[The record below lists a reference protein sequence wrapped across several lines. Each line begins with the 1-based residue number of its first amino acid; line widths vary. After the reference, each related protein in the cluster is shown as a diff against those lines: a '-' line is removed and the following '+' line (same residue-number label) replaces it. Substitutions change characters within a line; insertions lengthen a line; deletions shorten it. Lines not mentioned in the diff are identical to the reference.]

1 MNFQKFRRKIFNIR
15 NKHKNNKK
23 KTKNNEKKIYGFRK
37 SISLNKIIFLLQQ
50 Q

>member
-23 KTKNNEKKIYGFRK
+23 KQKIMKKDLWI
-37 SISLNKIIFLLQQ
+37 
-50 Q
+50 